1 MCGPPRLRGRLHDN
15 NMCTQLGSGKD
26 DQLCSLAVSSYLT
39 STNGSSLPP
48 PSLSL
53 PSQEVDCHGNGGWNK
68 PWKNS
73 KQRSTESFLFLPP
86 PPILTPIFYHTPSY
100 PPSYP
105 LMGTYSP
112 SHFLSHFLLLL
123 LLPLPL
129 SLFLL
134 CPSQESGTSCSFERK
149 RMWLRSRHDNL
160 SAVVSHLSPGPEKLL
175 KAMET
180 RNLVEFV

>member
-1 MCGPPRLRGRLHDN
+1 MGPLSP
-15 NMCTQLGSGKD
+15 
-26 DQLCSLAVSSYLT
+26 
-39 STNGSSLPP
+39 LPLS
-48 PSLSL
+48 PSLHRRWIVMVTEGGTS
-53 PSQEVDCHGNGGWNK
+53 HGKTANK
-68 PWKNS
+68 EAQS
-73 KQRSTESFLFLPP
+73 HSSHFSSSPP

-123 LLPLPL
+123 LLPPSL

-134 CPSQESGTSCSFERK
+134 CPSQESGTSCSFESK
-149 RMWLRSRHDNL
+149 RVWLRSRHDNL